1 MHAKAIYK
9 GIIMRIQSITS
20 TNVRKFLTNN
30 TKSFL
35 QNNADNITQPISDK
49 INFGVGEDYG
59 FDINPPEN
67 PDPSNKPGFKKGLL
81 GIATILTFP
90 ISVPLLIM
98 HEKYKDKHKDDV
110 KTDMN
115 YDNIED

>member
-1 MHAKAIYK
+1 MQV
-9 GIIMRIQSITS
+9 QSITS
-20 TNVRKFLTNN
+20 ANVRKFLTNN

-81 GIATILTFP
+81 GIVTILTFP
-90 ISVPLLIM
+90 ISVPAIIAY
-98 HEKYKDKHKDDV
+98 EKYKDKHKDDI
-110 KTDMN
+110 KTNMN
-115 YDNIED
+115 FDNIED